1 MACSRRTFVGGLGAA
16 ALAAQMQ
23 PIPLLAGAADR
34 LAWHREAKFGMFI
47 HWGPYSVAG
56 VEASWPIM
64 NADGE
69 ISEAEYRALPARFNP
84 TLFDPNAWIELA
96 REAGQ
101 RYVVFTTKHHDGFCM
116 FDSDYTGYKIT
127 RTPYGKDIVRQL
139 ADACHAKQM
148 PLGFYYSPP
157 DLNHPGFRD
166 TSKLSRTN
174 YRGEP
179 ERPEWPLYLE
189 YMGLQLHELLT
200 KYGPVAELWF
210 DSDDADTQARYD
222 GQRFVDEVRRL
233 QPATLINNR
242 LGVPGDF
249 ATPEQFIP
257 KAIPVKGIRLDSPD
271 HSAADKQAITVPRPE
286 DFQPWEAC
294 MTINDTWA
302 YRPKDRKFKGAD
314 ELIRSLVE
322 IISRGGNF
330 LLDVGPQPDGR
341 IQPEFV
347 ERLKAVGQWTHKNAA
362 AIYGSTYGPIQ
373 GETQIRT
380 TTRGSS
386 TYVFVMDASVD
397 EVSLRALQQTVGQVR
412 HVATG
417 KPLPLNPTPQ
427 GIRITIAKELWE
439 DGIPVIEVQS

>member
-1 MACSRRTFVGGLGAA
+1 MVCSRRAFVAGLGAA
-16 ALAAQMQ
+16 ALGAQMR
-23 PIPLLAGAADR
+23 PLRLLAGAADR

-64 NADGE
+64 TPSGE
-69 ISEAEYRALPARFNP
+69 ISEAEYRALPSRFNP
-84 TLFDPNAWIELA
+84 TLFDPNTWVDLA
-96 REAGQ
+96 RNAGQ
-101 RYVVFTTKHHDGFCM
+101 RYMVFTTKHHDGFCM
-116 FDSDYTGYKIT
+116 FDSDYTSYKIT
-127 RTPYGKDIVRQL
+127 HTPYGKDIVREL

-148 PLGFYYSPP
+148 ALGFYYSPP

-166 TSKLSRTN
+166 TSRLSSTN

-210 DSDDADTQARYD
+210 DSDDPNTQARYD
-222 GQRFVDEVRRL
+222 GQRFVDEVRKL
-233 QPATLINNR
+233 QSATLVNNR

-257 KAIPVKGIRLDSPD
+257 RTIPVKGIRLDSPD
-271 HSAADKQAITVPRPE
+271 HTAADKQGIMVPRPE

-302 YRPKDRKFKGAD
+302 YRPKDRNFKSSD
-314 ELIRSLVE
+314 TLIYSLVE
-322 IISRGGNF
+322 IISRGGNL

-341 IQPEFV
+341 IQEEFV
-347 ERLKAVGQWTHKNAA
+347 ERLEAVGRWTRKNAA

-373 GETQIRT
+373 GEAQFRT
-380 TTRGSS
+380 TTRRSS
-386 TYVFVMDASVD
+386 TYVFVMDPSAD
-397 EVSLRALQQTVGQVR
+397 EIRLRGLNKTVGHVR
-412 HVATG
+412 LAATG
-417 KPLPLNPTPQ
+417 KPLPFTLAPQ
-427 GIRITIAKELWE
+427 GIRIPVAKELWL

>member
-1 MACSRRTFVGGLGAA
+1 MVCSRRAFVAGFGAA
-16 ALAAQMQ
+16 ALGPQMR
-23 PIPLLAGAADR
+23 PLRLLAGAADR

-64 NADGE
+64 TPSGE
-69 ISEAEYRALPARFNP
+69 ISEAEYRALPSRFNP
-84 TLFDPNAWIELA
+84 TLFDPNTWVDLA
-96 REAGQ
+96 RNAGQ
-101 RYVVFTTKHHDGFCM
+101 RYMVFTTKHHDGFCM
-116 FDSDYTGYKIT
+116 FDSDYTSYKIT
-127 RTPYGKDIVRQL
+127 LTPYGKDIVREL

-148 PLGFYYSPP
+148 ALGFYYSPP

-166 TSKLSRTN
+166 TSRLSSTN

-210 DSDDADTQARYD
+210 DSDDPSTQARYD
-222 GQRFVDEVRRL
+222 GQRFVDEVRKL
-233 QPATLINNR
+233 QPATLVNNR

-257 KAIPVKGIRLDSPD
+257 KTIPVKGIRFDSPD
-271 HSAADKQAITVPRPE
+271 HTAADKQAIMVPRPE

-302 YRPKDRKFKGAD
+302 YRPKDRNFKSSD
-314 ELIRSLVE
+314 TLIYSLVE

-341 IQPEFV
+341 IQEEFV
-347 ERLKAVGQWTHKNAA
+347 ERLEAVGRWTHKNAA

-373 GETQIRT
+373 GEAQFRT

-386 TYVFVMDASVD
+386 TYVFVMDPSAD
-397 EVSLRALQQTVGQVR
+397 EIRLRGLNKTVGHVR
-412 HVATG
+412 LVATG
-417 KPLPLNPTPQ
+417 KPLPFTLAPQ
-427 GIRITIAKELWE
+427 GIRIPVAKELWL

>member
-1 MACSRRTFVGGLGAA
+1 MVCSRRAFVAGLGAA
-16 ALAAQMQ
+16 ALGAQMR
-23 PIPLLAGAADR
+23 PLRLLAGAADR

-64 NADGE
+64 TPSGE
-69 ISEAEYRALPARFNP
+69 ISEAEYRALPSRFNP
-84 TLFDPNAWIELA
+84 TLFDPNTWVDLA
-96 REAGQ
+96 RNAGQ
-101 RYVVFTTKHHDGFCM
+101 RYMVFTTKHHDGFCM
-116 FDSDYTGYKIT
+116 FDSDYTSYKIT
-127 RTPYGKDIVRQL
+127 HTPYGKDIVREL

-148 PLGFYYSPP
+148 ALGFYYSPP

-166 TSKLSRTN
+166 TSRLSSTN

-210 DSDDADTQARYD
+210 DSDDPNTQARYD
-222 GQRFVDEVRRL
+222 GQRFVDEVRKL
-233 QPATLINNR
+233 QSATLVNNR

-257 KAIPVKGIRLDSPD
+257 RTIPVKGIRLDSPD
-271 HSAADKQAITVPRPE
+271 HTAADKQGIMVPRPE

-302 YRPKDRKFKGAD
+302 YRPKDRNFKSSD
-314 ELIRSLVE
+314 TLVE

-341 IQPEFV
+341 IQEEFV
-347 ERLKAVGQWTHKNAA
+347 ERLEAVGRWTRKNAA

-373 GETQIRT
+373 GEAQFRT
-380 TTRGSS
+380 TTRRSS
-386 TYVFVMDASVD
+386 TYVFVMDPSAD
-397 EVSLRALQQTVGQVR
+397 EIRLRGLNKTVGHVR
-412 HVATG
+412 LAATG
-417 KPLPLNPTPQ
+417 KPLPFTLAPQ
-427 GIRITIAKELWE
+427 GIRIPVAKELWL

>member
-1 MACSRRTFVGGLGAA
+1 MTPS
-16 ALAAQMQ
+16 
-23 PIPLLAGAADR
+23 
-34 LAWHREAKFGMFI
+34 
-47 HWGPYSVAG
+47 
-56 VEASWPIM
+56 
-64 NADGE
+64 GE
-69 ISEAEYRALPARFNP
+69 ISEAEYRAVPSRFNP
-84 TLFDPNAWIELA
+84 TLFDPNTWVDLA
-96 REAGQ
+96 RNAGQ
-101 RYVVFTTKHHDGFCM
+101 RYMVFTTKHHDGFCM
-116 FDSDYTGYKIT
+116 FDSDYTSYKIT
-127 RTPYGKDIVRQL
+127 HTPYGKDIVREL

-148 PLGFYYSPP
+148 ALGFYYSPP

-166 TSKLSRTN
+166 TSRLSSTN

-210 DSDDADTQARYD
+210 DSDDPNTQARYD
-222 GQRFVDEVRRL
+222 GQRFVDEVRKL
-233 QPATLINNR
+233 QSATLVNNR

-257 KAIPVKGIRLDSPD
+257 RTIPVKGIRLDSPD
-271 HSAADKQAITVPRPE
+271 HTAADKQGIMVPRPE

-302 YRPKDRKFKGAD
+302 YRPKDRNFKSSD
-314 ELIRSLVE
+314 TLIYSLVE

-341 IQPEFV
+341 IQEEFV
-347 ERLKAVGQWTHKNAA
+347 ERLEAVGRWTRKNAA

-373 GETQIRT
+373 GEAQFRT
-380 TTRGSS
+380 TTRRSS
-386 TYVFVMDASVD
+386 TYVFVMDPSAD
-397 EVSLRALQQTVGQVR
+397 EIRLRGLNKTVGHVR
-412 HVATG
+412 LAATG
-417 KPLPLNPTPQ
+417 KPLPFTLAPQ
-427 GIRITIAKELWE
+427 GIRIPVAKELWL